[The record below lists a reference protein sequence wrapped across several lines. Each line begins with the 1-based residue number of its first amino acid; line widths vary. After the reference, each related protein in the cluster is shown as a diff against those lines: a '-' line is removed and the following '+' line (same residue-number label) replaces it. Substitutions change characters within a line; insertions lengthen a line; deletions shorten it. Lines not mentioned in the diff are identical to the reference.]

1 MKARAL
7 LVLGLGSVILSAAAE
22 QPPLFSVGGLEG
34 WTPEAIL
41 HVKETAYGVVEDGGI
56 KVIESQCQDSASMV
70 GWAGT
75 VDLDQT
81 PLLAWRWKI
90 EHLYPGLDERIK
102 GGSDFPARVYVV
114 TGKRW
119 LPWTLRTIEYAW
131 SNGEHQAESW
141 VSPYSGA
148 MGQAVI
154 VPVRSGAD
162 GVGEWQEQRRDV
174 KADFKQFFKLD
185 LDKIGAVALMTDC
198 DDAHGK
204 GRAWFGDL
212 RFIPVPPPGKP
223 EFSALPGDH

>member
-1 MKARAL
+1 MKIRAWL
-7 LVLGLGSVILSAAAE
+7 LLGLCGAALAAPAD
-22 QPPLFSVGGLEG
+22 QPPAFSSGGLDG
-34 WTPEAIL
+34 WTPESIL
-41 HVKETAYGVVEDGGI
+41 NEKATQYSVVEDGGV
-56 KVIESQCQDSASMV
+56 KVVQAQCEDSASMV
-70 GWAGT
+70 GWAGP
-75 VDLDQT
+75 VDLTRT

-90 EHLYPGLDERIK
+90 EHLYPGLDERVK
-102 GGSDFPARVYVV
+102 GSSDFPARVYVV

-119 LPWTLRTIEYAW
+119 MPWTLRTIEYAW
-131 SNGEHQAESW
+131 SNGEHKGDSW

-154 VPVRSGAD
+154 VPVRSGAE

-174 KADFKQFFKLD
+174 KADFKQFFNLD

-212 RFIPVPPPGKP
+212 HFVPVPPPGQP
-223 EFSALPGDH
+223 EFTALPGEH